1 MVDFFF
7 FNSWD
12 ISLPYFKPGRCLSL
26 CTLLTRLHLCVPSIL
41 QQENITWIFS
51 IIFVFVFF
59 LWQSQGFDPL
69 LLLPFLFAPTFKS
82 LPATCCWRQ
91 PYEVKIYNAVVFFYQ
106 LVMMQNFNWKN
117 GIFDLGND
125 LLSFCNM
132 ASFMNENVRPR
143 LMVFT
148 CLINH
153 VQYMQ
158 PLAFFY
164 PTKLFS
170 SSSWF
175 FRTSFLCIL
184 MPTSIQSD
192 LLQNALLFQK
202 KVSNTSLILIIKR
215 Y

>member
-1 MVDFFF
+1 M
-7 FNSWD
+7 
-12 ISLPYFKPGRCLSL
+12 LPYFRPGRCFSL
-26 CTLLTRLHLCVPSIL
+26 CTLLTRLHVCAPSIL

-91 PYEVKIYNAVVFFYQ
+91 PYEAKIYNAVVFFYQ

-117 GIFDLGND
+117 GNFDLGND
-125 LLSFCNM
+125 LLSFCIM
-132 ASFMNENVRPR
+132 TSFMKENVCPH

-158 PLAFFY
+158 PLAFFVQQ
-164 PTKLFS
+164 S
-170 SSSWF
+170 F
-175 FRTSFLCIL
+175 F
-184 MPTSIQSD
+184 
-192 LLQNALLFQK
+192 LLFLVLQD
-202 KVSNTSLILIIKR
+202 LILVYFDANLHPELPVAECPFISNESI
-215 Y
+215 